1 MQVFAGL
8 FTEGSTDLR
17 FFDSIVRRTMEE
29 LAFECRGQIDIE
41 VVPLP
46 TNQVGDTFVEQIFN
60 LAIKAHDD
68 YGVHLLCL
76 HVDADAEDHTMVFE
90 RKIKPA
96 LDRIT
101 ESERND
107 ICKNI
112 VPLIPVQM
120 MEAWMLAD
128 RQLLRTEI
136 GTDMSDTELR
146 INHPPE
152 SFANPKQVIS
162 DAIVTARA
170 GLTKRRR
177 KELSISDLY
186 LPIGEQLSL
195 DQLKNLSSYAN
206 FRNNLENSFRQMNLM
221 ED

>member
-1 MQVFAGL
+1 
-8 FTEGSTDLR
+8 
-17 FFDSIVRRTMEE
+17 
-29 LAFECRGQIDIE
+29 
-41 VVPLP
+41 
-46 TNQVGDTFVEQIFN
+46 
-60 LAIKAHDD
+60 
-68 YGVHLLCL
+68 
-76 HVDADAEDHTMVFE
+76 
-90 RKIKPA
+90 
-96 LDRIT
+96 
-101 ESERND
+101 
-107 ICKNI
+107 
-112 VPLIPVQM
+112 
-120 MEAWMLAD
+120 MLAD